1 MNWIFKMLRNVFSIV
16 LCITVL
22 TGCATN
28 NNRYSNNSSSS
39 QSILGNLLEQ
49 ERQSQAAR
57 QQQMNNASQ
66 NANQSAP
73 SYKPVSQ
80 DNKPL
85 EATTYDIKTL
95 KKNPN

>member
-1 MNWIFKMLRNVFSIV
+1 M
-16 LCITVL
+16 CIAAL
-22 TGCATN
+22 TGCAN
-28 NNRYSNNSSSS
+28 NSNGYSNYSSNS

-57 QQQMNNASQ
+57 QQQMNNAAQ
-66 NANQSAP
+66 NANQS
-73 SYKPVSQ
+73 SSTYKPVSQ
-80 DNKPL
+80 DNKPI

>member
-1 MNWIFKMLRNVFSIV
+1 MSKFLRTSFALFI
-16 LCITVL
+16 CIAAL
-22 TGCATN
+22 TGCAN
-28 NNRYSNNSSSS
+28 NNSNRYSNSSSSS

>member
-1 MNWIFKMLRNVFSIV
+1 MSTFLRNSFTLFIF
-16 LCITVL
+16 IAAL
-22 TGCATN
+22 TGCAN
-28 NNRYSNNSSSS
+28 NNNYRYSNSSSSS

-73 SYKPVSQ
+73 SNKPVSQ

>member
-1 MNWIFKMLRNVFSIV
+1 MSKFLKFFPTFFISIAA
-16 LCITVL
+16 L
-22 TGCATN
+22 TGCAN
-28 NNRYSNNSSSS
+28 NNSNRYTNASSSS
-39 QSILGNLLEQ
+39 PSILGSLLEQ

-66 NANQSAP
+66 NTNQSAP

-80 DNKPL
+80 ENKAL
-85 EATTYDIKTL
+85 EATTYDLKTL

>member
-1 MNWIFKMLRNVFSIV
+1 MSKFLRNSSAIFI
-16 LCITVL
+16 CIAAL
-22 TGCATN
+22 TGCAN
-28 NNRYSNNSSSS
+28 NSNRYSNSSPSS

-80 DNKPL
+80 DNKSL

>member
-1 MNWIFKMLRNVFSIV
+1 MLIFYRKFSIIFI
-16 LCITVL
+16 CITAIS
-22 TGCATN
+22 GCAN
-28 NNRYSNNSSSS
+28 NSNGYSNSSSS
-39 QSILGNLLEQ
+39 SQNILSNLLEQ
-49 ERQSQAAR
+49 ERQSQAIR

-66 NANQSAP
+66 NASQSAP
-73 SYKPVSQ
+73 SYKPASQ